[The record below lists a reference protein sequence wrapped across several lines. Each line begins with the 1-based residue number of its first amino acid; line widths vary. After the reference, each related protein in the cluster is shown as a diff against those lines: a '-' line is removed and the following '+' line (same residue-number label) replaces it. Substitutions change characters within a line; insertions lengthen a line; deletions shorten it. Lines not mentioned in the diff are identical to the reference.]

1 MASSSVDRALDG
13 LRGLVAPDGIRP
25 AAGREVAAA
34 NWIFEPASAA
44 ELTELVRKCE
54 AEAITLAPLG
64 AARTLAAIRK
74 SPVALGVSLARM
86 NRVVA
91 YEPDDMTVVVEAGAT
106 LAEVER
112 VTAPRR
118 QRLPIDPRR
127 PEAATIGAAI
137 GAAHSGPL
145 RLSEGTVR
153 DLLIGVQFVGHGG
166 RIVRSGGRVVKN
178 VAGYDLMKVMTGS
191 FGTLGIVTEAAFKVR
206 PVPEHRAIAT
216 ASFERPDDAF
226 DAAMRLRDALSLAH
240 LEVASPAL
248 ARAVSDI
255 GKFMLFA
262 GVNGS
267 HVEVEH
273 QQSVIT
279 RTLSNRIEFL
289 IDAPAIACYQRLRDA
304 YLEGAALSA
313 RLAVIPAELPAA
325 VAACGAEF
333 IAHAGSGVAELYLA
347 PELDAGAAVRTV
359 AAWRDTVHRAHGNLR
374 LIAAAPQLRGTLDY
388 FDRPAD
394 GALGLMRRLKQAF
407 DPSGI
412 FNPGCFVGGL

>member
-1 MASSSVDRALDG
+1 MASGSVERALDSV
-13 LRGLVAPDGIRP
+13 RGLVAPDRIRP
-25 AAGREVAAA
+25 AGGREVAAA
-34 NWIFEPASAA
+34 KWIFEPASAA
-44 ELTELVRKCE
+44 ELAELVRKCE
-54 AEAITLAPLG
+54 ADRIALAPLG
-64 AARTLAAIRK
+64 HARTLSQIRRV
-74 SPVALGVSLARM
+74 PVPLGVSLARM

-91 YEPDDMTVVVEAGAT
+91 YEPDDMTMVVEAGAA

-112 VTAPRR
+112 VTAARR
-118 QRLPIDPRR
+118 QRLPIDPRG

-178 VAGYDLMKVMTGS
+178 VAGYDLMKVLTGS

-206 PVPEHRAIAT
+206 PIPEHYAIAT
-216 ASFERPDDAF
+216 TAIGRADDAF
-226 DAAMRLRDALSLAH
+226 DAAMRLRNALSLAH
-240 LEVASPAL
+240 LEVASPAI
-248 ARAVSDI
+248 AAVL
-255 GKFMLFA
+255 GCVAKFTLFA
-262 GVNGS
+262 GMNGS
-267 HVEVEH
+267 QVEVEH
-273 QQSVIT
+273 QKAVIA
-279 RTLSNRIEFL
+279 RTLSEPIEFMD
-289 IDAPAIACYQRLRDA
+289 DAAAIACYQRLRDA
-304 YLEGAALSA
+304 HLEGAALSA
-313 RLAVIPAELPAA
+313 RLAVIPAELAAA
-325 VAACGAEF
+325 VAACDAEF

-347 PELDAGAAVRTV
+347 RELDASTAARTV
-359 AAWRDTVHRAHGNLR
+359 AAWRDTAHRAHGNLR
-374 LIAAAPQLRGTLDY
+374 LIAAVPELRGALDF